1 MIILDTLPPHLIV
14 TSAGN
19 QTQDLIPS
27 TLYNVQ
33 WLSFWVRWT
42 FNFPDDLSFNLPL
55 TKHLLAVISKKYV
68 WDCQIFDI
76 WMIKASIVDVM
87 WCGVTAVIAYL
98 SKGCTVG
105 NLPVQCTYTAHQL
118 VSCCVHIPSDI
129 VKLIII

>member
-1 MIILDTLPPHLIV
+1 MDTDKTMHSGKVLGV
-14 TSAGN
+14 T
-19 QTQDLIPS
+19 
-27 TLYNVQ
+27 
-33 WLSFWVRWT
+33 WT

-105 NLPVQCTYTAHQL
+105 NLPVQCTDTPACQL
-118 VSCCVHIPSDI
+118 LCTYSLRYCQINYHM
-129 VKLIII
+129 IIYHN

>member
-1 MIILDTLPPHLIV
+1 MHSGKVLGV
-14 TSAGN
+14 T
-19 QTQDLIPS
+19 
-27 TLYNVQ
+27 
-33 WLSFWVRWT
+33 WT

-76 WMIKASIVDVM
+76 WMIKASIVGVM
-87 WCGVTAVIAYL
+87 WCGGVTAVIAYL

>member
-1 MIILDTLPPHLIV
+1 MGDMTHTLHSGKVLGV
-14 TSAGN
+14 M
-19 QTQDLIPS
+19 
-27 TLYNVQ
+27 
-33 WLSFWVRWT
+33 WT

>member
-1 MIILDTLPPHLIV
+1 MSVELWWKLESGEFPHFLTMHSGKV
-14 TSAGN
+14 LG
-19 QTQDLIPS
+19 
-27 TLYNVQ
+27 VM
-33 WLSFWVRWT
+33 WT

>member
-1 MIILDTLPPHLIV
+1 MLMISPVHSGKVLGV
-14 TSAGN
+14 T
-19 QTQDLIPS
+19 
-27 TLYNVQ
+27 
-33 WLSFWVRWT
+33 WT